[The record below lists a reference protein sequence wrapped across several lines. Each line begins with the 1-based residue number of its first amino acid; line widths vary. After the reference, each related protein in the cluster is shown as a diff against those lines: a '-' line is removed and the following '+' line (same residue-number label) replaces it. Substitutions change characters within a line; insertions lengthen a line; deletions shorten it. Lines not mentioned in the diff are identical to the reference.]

1 MEFDFI
7 DIDAFVLESAINVFE
22 AHMNY
27 ANKMNLI
34 RDINNNVM
42 IPESLYNKLNDMI
55 SDKVVME
62 ASVDTGK
69 TVSTPSKFFTYQ
81 CDFKTHNPSIA
92 KSNYRLAEYM
102 ISAFEASQQAKKQNT
117 TTSTKDGQSEKS
129 DTKNKSVNDDTYDTN
144 EKSWLD
150 NIVQNERID
159 NPDEVVDYANMSPI
173 VKDDFAMRVETHNQ
187 VTDLMLRLNMDE
199 LN

>member
-1 MEFDFI
+1 MYTKGAGALYQTVDRASISHFYDYTNGPGSEN
-7 DIDAFVLESAINVFE
+7 DIENQMLKHSQE
-22 AHMNY
+22 ANEKRKQ
-27 ANKMNLI
+27 A
-34 RDINNNVM
+34 
-42 IPESLYNKLNDMI
+42 
-55 SDKVVME
+55 
-62 ASVDTGK
+62 
-69 TVSTPSKFFTYQ
+69 
-81 CDFKTHNPSIA
+81 
-92 KSNYRLAEYM
+92 
-102 ISAFEASQQAKKQNT
+102 QQAKKQNT